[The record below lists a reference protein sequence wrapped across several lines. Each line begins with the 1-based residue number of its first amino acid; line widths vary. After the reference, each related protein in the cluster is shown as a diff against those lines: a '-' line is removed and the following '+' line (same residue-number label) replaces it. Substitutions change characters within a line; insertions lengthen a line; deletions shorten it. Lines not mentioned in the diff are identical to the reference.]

1 MYDPSLSIQTTL
13 CQGQTPWFS
22 FRVRKCRNYK
32 SACCRTAVCA
42 SLPTQA
48 TTPRHHSRRS
58 GTQRLIWHRSHP
70 ISQGAY
76 KEAPLDPS
84 RHQAPDLALISVG
97 RGGGRCNL
105 RRLGGQDGRGAPQAL
120 LFAQHHK
127 HARVTDHQLDVVAA
141 AGVGGPAAE
150 GTARS
155 VQAHIAVIL

>member
-1 MYDPSLSIQTTL
+1 MYDPSLSIPTTL
-13 CQGQTPWFS
+13 CQDELSGS
-22 FRVRKCRNYK
+22 HSESRNADYK
-32 SACCRTAVCA
+32 SACCRTAVCV
-42 SLPTQA
+42 SLPIQA
-48 TTPRHHSRRS
+48 TKPRHHLRRC
-58 GTQRLIWHRSHP
+58 GNQRLMWRRSHP

-76 KEAPLDPS
+76 KDAPLDQS
-84 RHQAPDLALISVG
+84 WHQAPDLARVSIG

-105 RRLGGQDGRGAPQAL
+105 RRVGGRDGRGAPQAL
-120 LFAQHHK
+120 LSAQHHK